1 MVSGIFHPS
10 AKDERQAPQLPFHEL
25 KHVAIF
31 GSAPA
36 CGPLDYGRTA
46 AHARESRTPS
56 SRAPGVRSSATR
68 LHYALH
74 AACCMTR
81 ASSCVAEA
89 SFVLGA
95 KVHSC
100 IPSGLGLGC

>member
-1 MVSGIFHPS
+1 MPNTQT
-10 AKDERQAPQLPFHEL
+10 KAPQLPFNEL

-31 GSAPA
+31 GSARVPSE
-36 CGPLDYGRTA
+36 RTA

-56 SRAPGVRSSATR
+56 SRAPGVRSSARR

-100 IPSGLGLGC
+100 IPSGLGLGLGLG